1 MDLEKSLNISAA
13 GLRAQGTRLR
23 VISENIANAN
33 STAQTPGGEP
43 YRRKLVTFD
52 NELDRSLGVETV
64 RVDSIVADRSA
75 FQRRYEP
82 GHPAADE
89 EGYVLTPNVNSLMEM
104 ADLRRSEE
112 HTSEL
117 QSLMRNSYAVFCL
130 KKKHQQP
137 LTKQQH

>member
-89 EGYVLTPNVNSLMEM
+89 EGYVLTPNVNSLM
-104 ADLRRSEE
+104 RSEE
-112 HTSEL
+112 HTSAL
-117 QSLMRNSYAVFCL
+117 QSLMRTSYAVLCL
-130 KKKHQQP
+130 K
-137 LTKQQH
+137 

>member
-64 RVDSIVADRSA
+64 RVDSIVAARSA
-75 FQRRYEP
+75 FQRRSEP
-82 GHPAADE
+82 GPPAAAE
-89 EGYVLTPNVNSLMEM
+89 EGYELTTTVKSLMAM
-104 ADLRRSEE
+104 ADLPEAQRSQEPNP
-112 HTSEL
+112 
-117 QSLMRNSYAVFCL
+117 Q
-130 KKKHQQP
+130 K
-137 LTKQQH
+137 TKPK

>member
-52 NELDRSLGVETV
+52 NELDRSLCVETV

-75 FQRRYEP
+75 FQPRYEP
-82 GHPAADE
+82 GHPAAAEADRTRTR
-89 EGYVLTPNVNSLMEM
+89 LNSSHKC
-104 ADLRRSEE
+104 AP
-112 HTSEL
+112 
-117 QSLMRNSYAVFCL
+117 RNPS
-130 KKKHQQP
+130 
-137 LTKQQH
+137 